1 MQVNSKKA
9 KVKSLIVLFVAI
21 CFGINVL
28 PINAQEPKPASPR
41 PITVPKILEDKLP
54 NGMRI
59 VVVPR
64 KNVPL
69 VSVNLMV
76 DAGASWVDDEKAGLA
91 NMTASLLTKG
101 TKTRNAE
108 QIAQQMEFLGS
119 SLYNYSNWNNTN
131 IGFNATTDKLPQAMA
146 ILADVVKNPTF
157 PQKEIDLLKSQLND
171 DLKQRLKQP
180 GSLARFVMSVY
191 SFGEHSVQGTSE
203 SIESIARKD
212 ILKVYNDTYKPEN
225 MTVVFTGD
233 ITKVEAKSIVN
244 KLFLG
249 NVKLQNGPF
258 RIGMGREDSTIYP
271 TLEEYR
277 QIKLK
282 ESLVK
287 RFLVV
292 DLPNSGQAS
301 VNYVKKIESDRYAEH
316 LNLDVSRDNDKFF
329 AGSVAN
335 TLLGGGYS
343 SRLNQEIRIKRGLS
357 YGAGSSI
364 DWRYDG
370 GNFSTRCQTKTVSAA
385 EVAEVTLKEVER
397 LVNEKATDAEITP
410 RKNVLIG
417 DFGRGFETNDGVNSE
432 IQEYLTFGLLF
443 DGLATYKSN
452 VEKVSAQDV
461 QDFALYNLKGGDL
474 IIVGDYND
482 FKDDLA
488 KRFPKAKFEVIKA
501 DDLNLNSETLKK

>member
-1 MQVNSKKA
+1 MILDFRFAIFDLSKKLMF
-9 KVKSLIVLFVAI
+9 SLCLCAFVVN
-21 CFGINVL
+21 FSY
-28 PINAQEPKPASPR
+28 AQEPKPAPPR
-41 PITVPKILEDKLP
+41 PISVPKVLEERLP

-76 DAGASWVDDEKAGLA
+76 SAGASYIDEEKAGLT

-119 SLYNYSNWNNTN
+119 SLYSSSNWENTN
-131 IGFNATTDKLPQAMA
+131 IGFNCTIDKLPQAMA

-157 PQKEIDLLKSQLND
+157 SQKELDLLKSQMKD
-171 DLKQRLKQP
+171 DLTNRLKQP
-180 GSLARFVMSVY
+180 GTLARYVMAVY
-191 SFGEHSVQGTSE
+191 SFGETSIQGTPE
-203 SIESIARKD
+203 TIESITRKD
-212 ILKVYNDTYKPEN
+212 ILDVYKEAYKPEN
-225 MTVVFTGD
+225 MTFVFTGD
-233 ITKVEAKSIVN
+233 ITKAQAKSAII
-244 KLFLG
+244 KSFG
-249 NVKLQNGPF
+249 NRVLMPQTYK
-258 RIGMGREDSTIYP
+258 IGSAAGGDSTKYP

-277 QIKLK
+277 QIKAK

-301 VNYVKKIESDRYAEH
+301 VNYVKKIESDKYAKK
-316 LNLDVSRDNDKFF
+316 LDLDVRRDNNKYFD
-329 AGSVAN
+329 GSVAN
-335 TLLGGGYS
+335 SLLGGGYS

-357 YGAGSSI
+357 YGAGSSV
-364 DWRYDG
+364 DWRWDG

-385 EVAEVTLKEVER
+385 EVAEVTLKEIER
-397 LVNEKATDAEITP
+397 LINEKATDAEITP

-417 DFGRGFETNDGVNSE
+417 EFGRGFETNDGVNSE
-432 IQEYLTFGLLF
+432 IQEYLTFGLEF
-443 DGLATYKSN
+443 EDMSTFKAN
-452 VEKVSAQDV
+452 IEKVSAQDV
-461 QDFALYNLKGGDL
+461 QDFALFNLKGGDL

-482 FKDDLA
+482 FKDDFA
-488 KRFPKAKFEVIKA
+488 KRFPNAKVEVIKA
-501 DDLNLNSETLKK
+501 SELNLNSDTLR